1 MRTRPVDKTKH
12 VDYMRRAAECLSAMR
27 RSLEASEYNAATI
40 LAVHAAIAGADALSV
55 YFKGLRHAGDRHE
68 DAVILLSQIKPEDD
82 DFQKNA
88 QRLGRLLGM
97 KYGAEY
103 SEKLVTRSQAEE
115 AARDAERFLSF
126 VKEKLPKT

>member
-1 MRTRPVDKTKH
+1 MRTRPVDKTKY

-27 RSLEASEYNAATI
+27 RSLEASES
-40 LAVHAAIAGADALSV
+40 IAGADALSV